1 MNNLYVVAGLS
12 MLITFSVAYHYAT
25 VNTLEKK
32 LLKVQKDLADE
43 IVKSTLYKSA
53 LDLQSL
59 EIEHLRVDVNTSKTK
74 LEQWK
79 ALPTQIRYETIY
91 KYIPKQV
98 ILERGDCNDTKM
110 LIDSIRAIDFNSL

>member
-1 MNNLYVVAGLS
+1 MGAVIVFLLGYL
-12 MLITFSVAYHYAT
+12 MFSVYKIEGLRT
-25 VNTLEKK
+25 ELLESKN
-32 LLKVQKDLADE
+32 
-43 IVKSTLYKSA
+43 STLIAEKQSNEYKSA

-79 ALPTQIRYETIY
+79 ALPAQIRYETIY